1 MPPNNLISRVF
12 IVVARLL
19 FTEEGWKAFPVVM
32 DSCDRLKKGECSSV
46 KIIEISRKRGEFNVH
61 YIMLG
66 VK

>member
-1 MPPNNLISRVF
+1 M
-12 IVVARLL
+12 ARLL
-19 FTEEGWKAFPVVM
+19 FTEEGWKGFPVVM